1 MLRPERFSSS
11 PKFSKKKTLKG
22 TSDYWAASCPV
33 ACLESLKFWKEN
45 RITELAF
52 ARSRGKQ
59 RPAAEMLTVVTVH
72 PRGRLTQQASG
83 D

>member
-1 MLRPERFSSS
+1 MLRLERFSSS

-33 ACLESLKFWKEN
+33 ACLDGPEILEGN
-45 RITELAF
+45 RVTELAF

-59 RPAAEMLTVVTVH
+59 RLAAEMLTVVTVH
-72 PRGRLTQQASG
+72 PRGHLTQQASG